1 MRITIDMS
9 EAESRAA
16 TIHPAPAESAG
27 HPTPAESAGVEGP
40 AANGGAA
47 PVSLLMAL
55 GAPGPEGAADPM
67 PTRREGLDGGGAPDW
82 LTGVIE
88 GGR

>member
-9 EAESRAA
+9 DAESRSA
-16 TIHPAPAESAG
+16 TIHPTLTEA
-27 HPTPAESAGVEGP
+27 AGVEEP
-40 AANGGAA
+40 ATNGGAA

-55 GAPGPEGAADPM
+55 GVPGQADAAIPADPT
-67 PTRREGLDGGGAPDW
+67 PVSREGLDGGGAPEW

>member
-9 EAESRAA
+9 EAESRSA
-16 TIHPAPAESAG
+16 TIHPAPAG
-27 HPTPAESAGVEGP
+27 SAGVEEP

-55 GAPGPEGAADPM
+55 GASGPEGAADPM
-67 PTRREGLDGGGAPDW
+67 PTSREGLDGGGAPDW
-82 LTGVIE
+82 LIGVIE